1 MKISLNI
8 LTVIFMVVSSYS
20 QSIELPQEIRTKIIE
35 KNSIPEG
42 VKGSPFFNDEFLIGT
57 VYANNIKPFK
67 AYLRY
72 DAFNDEIQMKENKKI
87 IALLK
92 SDSIKVE
99 IENKFFE
106 IHDYQDNDVFKKG
119 FFISLTEGGIV
130 RLLSKHSKVFIE
142 GSRASNS
149 YGADR
154 PSAFKDETDYYLN
167 INGTLTKIELK
178 KKDILLK
185 LGNKKK
191 ELENYISLNKLK
203 LKKEYDFI
211 QLVNFYNSL

>member
-87 IALLK
+87 IAFEDCLEDCPTSGEGTVCLEKCQTKYQIDWGEYIFWKDLK
-92 SDSIKVE
+92 S
-99 IENKFFE
+99 
-106 IHDYQDNDVFKKG
+106 
-119 FFISLTEGGIV
+119 
-130 RLLSKHSKVFIE
+130 
-142 GSRASNS
+142 
-149 YGADR
+149 
-154 PSAFKDETDYYLN
+154 
-167 INGTLTKIELK
+167 
-178 KKDILLK
+178 K
-185 LGNKKK
+185 LH
-191 ELENYISLNKLK
+191 
-203 LKKEYDFI
+203 
-211 QLVNFYNSL
+211 Q